1 MYDDAMSVAKA
12 NKEKEEMDMYWDRR
26 IKYERT
32 SGDLTLDFADRAD
45 ICTLLSLIEIDA
57 NGLKDEMPGNF
68 GVRLLQEHVNRL
80 RKAWDEAEQRHKDYL
95 RRGWEQM

>member
-32 SGDLTLDFADRAD
+32 SGDMTLDFADRMDLGA
-45 ICTLLSLIEIDA
+45 LVYLIENDA
-57 NGLKDEMPGNF
+57 KNLKDEMPDNYN
-68 GVRLLQEHVNRL
+68 VKALQEHVTKL
-80 RKAWDEAEQRHKDYL
+80 RKMWDEAMRRHNDYL